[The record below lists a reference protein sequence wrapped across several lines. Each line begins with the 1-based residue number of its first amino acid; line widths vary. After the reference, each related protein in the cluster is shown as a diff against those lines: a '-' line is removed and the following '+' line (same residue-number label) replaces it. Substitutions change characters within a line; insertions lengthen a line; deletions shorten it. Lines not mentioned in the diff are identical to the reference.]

1 MDDGKLN
8 YYSKGEGLP
17 VILLHGFPFD
27 SRVWSE
33 QVSTLSDAARVITLD
48 LPGFGTSP
56 AFPSTVEPTVD
67 QYAEA
72 VADTAKEMNLGKL
85 TLVGHSMSG
94 YIALAFARRYPEM
107 LAGLVL
113 VTTKPAA
120 DSKKAKEGRKSLA
133 IKVREVGPVAT
144 VSAMGAK
151 LLASATIERDPE
163 LAEQVKKI
171 MLEQSS
177 DGIIAALTAMACRP
191 SSTSSLGDIQ
201 VPTLVI
207 RGEEDALMPT
217 RSVNSL
223 ARLIPGAKLEV
234 MRGAGHLPM
243 METPDQFNSALR
255 RFLRE
260 IRPS

>member
-1 MDDGKLN
+1 MSESRLNFSSQGDGR
-8 YYSKGEGLP
+8 S
-17 VILLHGFPFD
+17 VVLLHGFPFD

-33 QVSTLSDAARVITLD
+33 QMAALPSVAHVVALD
-48 LPGFGTSP
+48 LPGFGKSP
-56 AFPSTVEPTVD
+56 AVPATIEPSMDE
-67 QYAEA
+67 YAKSIA
-72 VADTAKEMNLGKL
+72 STAGNLRLGKIV
-85 TLVGHSMSG
+85 LVGHSMSG

-120 DSKKAKEGRKSLA
+120 DSKKAREGRKSLA
-133 IKVREVGPVAT
+133 AKVREIGAAAT

-151 LLASATIERDPE
+151 LVAAATNERDPRILDRAKE
-163 LAEQVKKI
+163 I
-171 MLEQSS
+171 MLDQSIE
-177 DGIIAALTAMACRP
+177 GIVAALSAMARRP
-191 SSTSSLGDIQ
+191 SSTSSLGNIR

-223 ARLIPGAKLEV
+223 ARGIPGARLEV

-243 METPDQFNSALR
+243 METPDQFNTALQS
-255 RFLRE
+255 FLTK
-260 IRPS
+260 IQP